1 MIKRRKKLSDVKYNH
16 TSVTLFSPVCTNNM
30 YKVGVCI
37 DSRALSNVSKLIRV
51 QETVCQHMKQKVIA
65 DDLFNKFA
73 YYVKEYYKMEQFGGI
88 I

>member
-37 DSRALSNVSKLIRV
+37 DSRVLSNVSKLIRV
-51 QETVCQHMKQKVIA
+51 QETVC
-65 DDLFNKFA
+65 
-73 YYVKEYYKMEQFGGI
+73 
-88 I
+88 